1 MARNTASKRPV
12 HSRHHTGGAG
22 MLLVA
27 TVLLLASCTS
37 APRYRSGPP
46 DSGPREADRQEIVRF
61 ARSFVGTPYRSGG
74 TSRNGVDCSGLIV
87 AVYREFDIRMPRT
100 SLDQSRVGERVDRSK
115 IKPADL
121 VFFKTSR
128 SRPVSHVG
136 IYVGD
141 GKFIHASTSAH
152 KVRIDRLNDDYF
164 RHRFKGARRVV
175 KS

>member
-1 MARNTASKRPV
+1 MARNTPSAR
-12 HSRHHTGGAG
+12 HRRSRHHTGSAG
-22 MLLVA
+22 VLLVVA
-27 TVLLLASCTS
+27 VLILASCTS

-46 DSGPREADRQEIVRF
+46 DSGSREADRQEIVRF

-87 AVYREFDIRMPRT
+87 AVYREFDIRLPRT
-100 SLDQSRVGERVDRSK
+100 SLDQSRAGDRVNRSK
-115 IKPADL
+115 IRPADL

-136 IYVGD
+136 IYIGD

-152 KVRIDRLNDDYF
+152 KVRIDRLDDDYF